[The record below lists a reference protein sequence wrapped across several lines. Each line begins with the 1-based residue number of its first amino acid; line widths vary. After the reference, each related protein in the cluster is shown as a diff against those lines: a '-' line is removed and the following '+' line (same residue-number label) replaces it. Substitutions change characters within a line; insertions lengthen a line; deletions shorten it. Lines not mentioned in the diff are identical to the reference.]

1 MKRYLAIQ
9 TLEMA
14 DNDNIFQI
22 TFDEEPLLEINSGI
36 AGIEDYENNGLYT
49 NKENAIDDSDVL
61 VSGWGKFSGRRKWQ
75 LPTRIK
81 RQLKKYMVKKEIK
94 L

>member
-61 VSGWGKFSGRRKWQ
+61 VSGWGKFSGRRIWQ